1 MGYAPAMPFAP
12 ADLAALEAAE
22 EIRIETRAA
31 ADAPVHRTII
41 WVVTDGQD
49 AFVRSVRG
57 TSARWYREVIA
68 HPELTVRAGGTVLQA
83 RAVPATDPDS
93 IARVNAGLV
102 AKYTGIDGFE
112 PMLVPDIFDA
122 TLRLE
127 PA

>member
-12 ADLAALEAAE
+12 ADLAALHAAE

-41 WVVTDGQD
+41 WVVTDGPD
-49 AFVRSVRG
+49 AFIRSVRG
-57 TSARWYREVIA
+57 TSARWYREATA
-68 HPELTVRAGGTVLQA
+68 HPELTVRAGGTVLEA
-83 RAVPATDPDS
+83 RAVPATDEAS
-93 IARVNAGLV
+93 IARFNAALT

-112 PMLVPDIFDA
+112 PMLVPDTFDA

>member
-12 ADLAALEAAE
+12 ADLAALHAAE

-31 ADAPVHRTII
+31 ADAPIHQTII
-41 WVVTDGQD
+41 WVVTEGPD
-49 AFVRSVRG
+49 AFIRSVRG
-57 TSARWYREVIA
+57 TSARWYREVTA
-68 HPELTVRAGGTVLQA
+68 HPELTVTAGGTVLQA

>member
-1 MGYAPAMPFAP
+1 MGYAPSMPFAP
-12 ADLAALEAAE
+12 ADLAALHAAE

-41 WVVTDGQD
+41 WVVTDGPD
-49 AFVRSVRG
+49 AFIRSVNG

-83 RAVPATDPDS
+83 RAVRATDPAS
-93 IARVNAGLV
+93 VARVNAGLV

>member
-1 MGYAPAMPFAP
+1 MGYAPGMPFAP
-12 ADLAALEAAE
+12 ADLAALEATE

-41 WVVTDGQD
+41 WVVTNGPD

-68 HPELTVRAGGTVLQA
+68 HPELIVRVGATVLQA

>member
-31 ADAPVHRTII
+31 ADAPVPRTII
-41 WVVTDGQD
+41 WAVTDGPD
-49 AFVRSVRG
+49 AFIRSVNG
-57 TSARWYREVIA
+57 TSARWYREAIA
-68 HPELTVRAGGTVLQA
+68 HPELTVHAGATILQA

-93 IARVNAGLV
+93 IARTSAALV
-102 AKYTGIDGFE
+102 TKYTGIDGLKE
-112 PMLVPDIFDA
+112 MLVPDVFDA

>member
-41 WVVTDGQD
+41 WVVTDGPD
-49 AFVRSVRG
+49 AFIRSVRG
-57 TSARWYREVIA
+57 TSARWYREATA
-68 HPELTVRAGGTVLQA
+68 HPELTVSAGGTVLEA
-83 RAVPATDPDS
+83 RAVRATDPDS
-93 IARVNAGLV
+93 IARVNAALV

>member
-12 ADLAALEAAE
+12 ADLAVLSAAE

-31 ADAPVHRTII
+31 ADALVHRTII
-41 WVVTDGQD
+41 WIVTDGPD
-49 AFVRSVRG
+49 AFIRSVNG
-57 TSARWYREVIA
+57 ATARWYREAVA
-68 HPELTVRAGGTVLQA
+68 VPDVAVHADGLVLRA

-93 IARVNAGLV
+93 IARTSAALE
-102 AKYTGIDGFE
+102 AKYTGTDGLAEMLE
-112 PMLVPDIFDA
+112 PEIFDT

>member
-41 WVVTDGQD
+41 WAVTDGPD
-49 AFVRSVRG
+49 AFIRSVNG
-57 TSARWYREVIA
+57 TSARWYREAIA
-68 HPELTVRAGGTVLQA
+68 HPELTVHAGAMVLQA

-93 IARVNAGLV
+93 IARTSAALV
-102 AKYTGIDGFE
+102 TKYTGIDGLKE
-112 PMLVPDIFDA
+112 MLVPDVLDA